1 MIRVP
6 THRRPASPGEVLLE
20 EFLKPME
27 ITQSAL
33 AAALSIPFQ
42 RVNQIVKGKRAITP
56 DTALRLARYFGTTA
70 DLWLNMQL
78 AVDLFDAMHGET
90 AREIQ
95 RIKPIA
101 A

>member
-6 THRRPASPGEVLLE
+6 THRRPPTPGEVLLE
-20 EFLKPME
+20 EFLVPMG

-33 AAALSIPFQ
+33 AGALSIPFQ

-56 DTALRLARYFGTTA
+56 DTALRLSRYFGTSPG
-70 DLWLNMQL
+70 LWLNMQL
-78 AVDLFDAMHGET
+78 VLDLYDATHGKAAE
-90 AREIQ
+90 EIQ
-95 RIKPIA
+95 RIKPVA

>member
-6 THRRPASPGEVLLE
+6 THRRPPTPGEVLLD
-20 EFLKPME
+20 EFLVPMG

-33 AAALSIPFQ
+33 AEALSIPFQ
-42 RVNQIVKGKRAITP
+42 RVNQIVKDRRAITP
-56 DTALRLARYFGTTA
+56 DTALRLSRYFGTSP

-78 AVDLFDAMHGET
+78 VLDLYDAMRGKT
-90 AREIQ
+90 AADIR
-95 RIKPIA
+95 RIKPVA

>member
-1 MIRVP
+1 M
-6 THRRPASPGEVLLE
+6 G
-20 EFLKPME
+20 

-33 AAALSIPFQ
+33 AEALSIPFSTRQ
-42 RVNQIVKGKRAITP
+42 PDCEGGKRAITP
-56 DTALRLARYFGTTA
+56 DTALRLSRYFGTSR

-78 AVDLFDAMHGET
+78 VLDLCDAMHGKTT
-90 AREIQ
+90 ADIR

>member
-6 THRRPASPGEVLLE
+6 THRRPPTPGEVLLD
-20 EFLKPME
+20 EFLVPME

-33 AAALSIPFQ
+33 AEALCIPFQ

-56 DTALRLARYFGTTA
+56 DTALRLSRYFGTSP

-78 AVDLFDAMHGET
+78 VLDLYDAMHGKT
-90 AREIQ
+90 AADIR
-95 RIKPIA
+95 RIKPA
-101 A
+101 AA